1 MRYQVRDLDA
11 LRRLIEQEPVR
22 LVPHTER
29 SLADQVGVSKSVIG
43 YLKHGKRGTFPEDVA
58 KRLAEEYGK
67 PLDELFVPAVST
79 SMDEA
84 DGEK

>member
-1 MRYQVRDLDA
+1 MRYQVRNFDE
-11 LRRLIEQEPVR
+11 LRVLIEETPVR

-58 KRLAEEYGK
+58 KRIAEEYGK
-67 PLDELFVPAVST
+67 SLDDLFVPASST
-79 SMDEA
+79 SMNGDEA
-84 DGEK
+84 R